1 MSSARRPET
10 VTVVFT
16 DVVGS
21 TAWRASVGDDVADVR
36 IAELERASRH
46 VVEASGGTVVKSVG
60 DGVMATFG
68 SAVAGLEAAAEL
80 QLLARRLPIG
90 SAEQYLRVGVS
101 TGDMV
106 REGDDWLGAAAIEAS
121 RLCSAATG
129 GSVLVTD
136 ATVRLSRG
144 RTDCAVRS
152 LGERILR
159 GFEQPVEVYELVA
172 VHDGVGPLPAALV
185 SAASS
190 PLVGRR
196 VELERAASMLNR
208 VTGATPAGTA
218 RGPITRTM

>member
-1 MSSARRPET
+1 MP
-10 VTVVFT
+10 
-16 DVVGS
+16 
-21 TAWRASVGDDVADVR
+21 SVGDDVADVR

-46 VVEASGGTVVKSVG
+46 VVEASGGSVVKSVG

-80 QLLARRLPIG
+80 QSLARRLPIG

-159 GFEQPVEVYELVA
+159 GFEQPVEVYELVT
-172 VHDGVGPLPAALV
+172 VDDGVGPLPAALV

-196 VELERAASMLNR
+196 VELERAASML
-208 VTGATPAGTA
+208 TA
-218 RGPITRTM
+218 SLEARR